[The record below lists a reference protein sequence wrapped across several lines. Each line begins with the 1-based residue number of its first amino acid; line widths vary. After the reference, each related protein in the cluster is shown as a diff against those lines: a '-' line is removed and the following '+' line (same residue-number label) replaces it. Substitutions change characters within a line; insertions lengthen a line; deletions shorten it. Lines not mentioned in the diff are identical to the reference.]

1 MSKTK
6 TEILS
11 LLIEGNYLSGAKLAE
26 QLGVSR
32 TAVWKNIQQL
42 KEDGYNITAVTNK
55 GYKLIEPSSRIN
67 ESLLAGAVEKSALL
81 DQLIY
86 KKTIDSTQNHAFR
99 ILDQYDGNIVIV
111 SGQQTDGRGRFKR
124 EWLSPDETGLYMS
137 LLLRPNIS
145 NQNMIVFNLFISLA
159 ISEAIQESTGLK
171 SGIKWPN
178 DIFINDKK
186 VCGFL
191 TEVISADNIV
201 ETIVCGIGININPS
215 AETDTLGTAT
225 TITGELKDTE
235 FDVNHFIDVLFKKI
249 EYYYDKFLTESF
261 SAIKDKWLEQAII
274 FNRELTITTVK
285 EKLRGKAL
293 DITDEG
299 YLVILD
305 GDHNIHKVISADI
318 EI

>member
-11 LLIEGNYLSGAKLAE
+11 LMMEGNYLSGARLAE
-26 QLGVSR
+26 ELNVSR
-32 TAVWKNIQQL
+32 TAVWKNIQKL
-42 KEDGYNITAVTNK
+42 KSDGYNIEAVTNK
-55 GYKLIEPSSRIN
+55 GYRLLEPPGRIN
-67 ESLLAGAVEKSALL
+67 ETLLAGTVQKSDLFEE
-81 DQLIY
+81 LIF

-99 ILDQYDGNIVIV
+99 ILDRYDGNIVIV
-111 SGQQTDGRGRFKR
+111 SGQQTAGRGRFKR
-124 EWLSPDETGLYMS
+124 EWLSPEDTGLYMS
-137 LLLRPNIS
+137 LVLRPNVT
-145 NQNMIVFNLFISLA
+145 NQEMIVFNLFMSLA
-159 ISEAIQESTGLK
+159 ISSAIRESTGLK

-201 ETIVCGIGININPS
+201 DTIVCGIGININPS
-215 AETDTLGTAT
+215 PVTGSLGTAT
-225 TITGELKDTE
+225 SIAGELGRE
-235 FDVNHFIDVLFKKI
+235 FDVNHFTEVLFDKI
-249 EYYYDKFLTESF
+249 EYYYDKFLHASF
-261 SAIKDKWLEQAII
+261 SSIKEDWLCQAII

-293 DITDEG
+293 DITDDG

-305 GDHNIHKVISADI
+305 GDQNIHKVISADI

>member
-11 LLIEGNYLSGAKLAE
+11 LLMEGNYLSGARLAE
-26 QLGVSR
+26 MLGVSR
-32 TAVWKNIQQL
+32 TAVWKNIQRL
-42 KEDGYNITAVTNK
+42 KEDGYHIEAVTNK
-55 GYKLIEPSSRIN
+55 GYRLIEASDRIN
-67 ESLLAGAVEKSALL
+67 ESLLAGTVQNSVLFN
-81 DQLIY
+81 DLIY

-99 ILDQYDGNIVIV
+99 ILDRYDGNIVIV
-111 SGQQTDGRGRFKR
+111 SGHQTSGRGRFKR
-124 EWLSPDETGLYMS
+124 EWLSPEESGLYMS
-137 LLLRPNIS
+137 LVLRPNIT
-145 NQNMIVFNLFISLA
+145 NQDMIVFNLFISLA
-159 ISEAIQESTGLK
+159 ISDAVREATGLK

-215 AETDTLGTAT
+215 ADTDTLGTAT
-225 TITGELKDTE
+225 SITGELEDK
-235 FDVNHFIDVLFKKI
+235 FDVNQFISVLFRKL
-249 EYYYDKFLTESF
+249 EYYYDKFLNASF
-261 SAIKDKWLEQAII
+261 SSIKDDWLEQAII
-274 FNRELTITTVK
+274 FNRELIITTVK

>member
-6 TEILS
+6 TEILA
-11 LLIEGNYLSGAKLAE
+11 LLIEDNYISGTALAE
-26 QLGVSR
+26 RLGVSR

-55 GYKLIEPSSRIN
+55 GYKLVKTSSRIN
-67 ESLLAGAVEKSALL
+67 ESLLAGTVEKSSLL

-111 SGQQTDGRGRFKR
+111 SGGQSQGRGRFKR
-124 EWLSPDETGLYMS
+124 EWLSPEETGLYMS
-137 LLLRPNIS
+137 LVLRPGIS
-145 NQNMIVFNLFISLA
+145 NQNMIVFNLFMSLA
-159 ISEAIQESTGLK
+159 ISEAIRESTGLK

-215 AETDTLGTAT
+215 AVTEALGTAT
-225 TITGELKDTE
+225 TITGELKDSE
-235 FDVNHFIDVLFKKI
+235 FDMNHFIDVLFKKI
-249 EYYYDKFLTESF
+249 EYYYDRFLSESF
-261 SAIKDKWLEQAII
+261 SSIKDSWLEQAII
-274 FNRELTITTVK
+274 FNRILTITTVK

>member
-11 LLIEGNYLSGAKLAE
+11 LLMEGNYLSGARLAE
-26 QLGVSR
+26 ELNVSR
-32 TAVWKNIQQL
+32 TAVWKNIQKL
-42 KEDGYNITAVTNK
+42 KSDGYNIEAVTNK
-55 GYKLIEPSSRIN
+55 GYRLLEPPGRIN
-67 ESLLAGAVEKSALL
+67 ETLLAGTVQKSDLFEE
-81 DQLIY
+81 LIF

-99 ILDQYDGNIVIV
+99 ILDRYDGNIVIV
-111 SGQQTDGRGRFKR
+111 SGQQTAGRGRFKR
-124 EWLSPDETGLYMS
+124 EWLSPEDTGLYMS
-137 LLLRPNIS
+137 LVLRPNVT
-145 NQNMIVFNLFISLA
+145 NQEMIVFNLFMSLA
-159 ISEAIQESTGLK
+159 ISSAIRESTGLK

-201 ETIVCGIGININPS
+201 DTIVCGIGININPS
-215 AETDTLGTAT
+215 PVTGSLGTAT
-225 TITGELKDTE
+225 SIAGELGRE
-235 FDVNHFIDVLFKKI
+235 FDVNHFTEVLFDKI
-249 EYYYDKFLTESF
+249 EYYYDKFLHASF
-261 SAIKDKWLEQAII
+261 SSIKEDWLCQAII

-305 GDHNIHKVISADI
+305 GDQNIHKVISADI

>member
-11 LLIEGNYLSGAKLAE
+11 LLMEGNFLSGAGLAE

-32 TAVWKNIQQL
+32 TAVWKNIQLL

-55 GYKLIEPSSRIN
+55 GYKLVEPSSRIN
-67 ESLLAGAVEKSALL
+67 ESLLAGAVEKSGLL
-81 DQLIY
+81 DQLVY

-111 SGQQTDGRGRFKR
+111 SGEQTAGRGRFKR

-137 LLLRPNIS
+137 LILRPGIS
-145 NQNMIVFNLFISLA
+145 NQNMIVFNLFMSLA
-159 ISEAIQESTGLK
+159 ISEAIREATGLK

-178 DIFINDKK
+178 DILLNDKK

-215 AETDTLGTAT
+215 AVTEALGTAT

-235 FDVNHFIDVLFKKI
+235 FDMNHFIDVLFKKI
-249 EYYYDKFLTESF
+249 EYYYDKFLSESF
-261 SAIKDKWLEQAII
+261 SSIKDSWLEQAII

>member
-11 LLIEGNYLSGAKLAE
+11 LLMEGNYLSGAKLAE

-55 GYKLIEPSSRIN
+55 GYKLVEPSGRIN
-67 ESLLAGAVEKSALL
+67 ESLLAGTIEKSGLL
-81 DQLIY
+81 DQLVY

-111 SGQQTDGRGRFKR
+111 SGEQSQGRGRFKR

-137 LLLRPNIS
+137 LVLRPGIS

-159 ISEAIQESTGLK
+159 ISEAIRESTGLK

-215 AETDTLGTAT
+215 AVTEAHGTAT

-249 EYYYDKFLTESF
+249 EYYYDKFLSESF
-261 SAIKDKWLEQAII
+261 SSIKDRWLEQAII

>member
-11 LLIEGNYLSGAKLAE
+11 LLMEGNYLSGARLAE

-42 KEDGYNITAVTNK
+42 KVDGYNITAVTNK
-55 GYKLIEPSSRIN
+55 GYKLVEPSGRIN
-67 ESLLAGAVEKSALL
+67 ESLLAGTVEKSGLL
-81 DQLIY
+81 DQLVY

-137 LLLRPNIS
+137 LVLRPGIS

-159 ISEAIQESTGLK
+159 ISEAIRESTGLK

-215 AETDTLGTAT
+215 AVTEALGTAT

-249 EYYYDKFLTESF
+249 EYYYDKFLSDSF
-261 SAIKDKWLEQAII
+261 SSIKDRWLEQAII

>member
-11 LLIEGNYLSGAKLAE
+11 LLMEGNYLSGARLAE

-42 KEDGYNITAVTNK
+42 KVDGYNITAVTNK
-55 GYKLIEPSSRIN
+55 GYKLVEPSGRIN
-67 ESLLAGAVEKSALL
+67 ESLLAGTVEKSGLL
-81 DQLIY
+81 DQLVY

-137 LLLRPNIS
+137 LVLRPGIS

-159 ISEAIQESTGLK
+159 ISEAIRESTGLK

-215 AETDTLGTAT
+215 AVTEALGTAT

-249 EYYYDKFLTESF
+249 EYYYDKFLSESF
-261 SAIKDKWLEQAII
+261 SSIKDRWLEQAII

>member
-11 LLIEGNYLSGAKLAE
+11 LLMEGNYLSGARLAE
-26 QLGVSR
+26 ELNVSR
-32 TAVWKNIQQL
+32 TAVWKNIQKL
-42 KEDGYNITAVTNK
+42 KSDGYNIEAVTNK
-55 GYKLIEPSSRIN
+55 GYRLLEPPGRIN
-67 ESLLAGAVEKSALL
+67 ETLLAGTVQKSDLFEE
-81 DQLIY
+81 LIF

-99 ILDQYDGNIVIV
+99 ILDRYDGNIVIV
-111 SGQQTDGRGRFKR
+111 SGQQTAGRGRFKR
-124 EWLSPDETGLYMS
+124 EWLSPEETGLYMS
-137 LLLRPNIS
+137 LVLRPNVT
-145 NQNMIVFNLFISLA
+145 NQEMIVFNLFMSLA
-159 ISEAIQESTGLK
+159 ISSAIRESTGLK

-201 ETIVCGIGININPS
+201 DTIVCGIGININPS
-215 AETDTLGTAT
+215 PVTGSLGTAT
-225 TITGELKDTE
+225 SIAGELGRE
-235 FDVNHFIDVLFKKI
+235 FDVNHFTEVLFDKI
-249 EYYYDKFLTESF
+249 EYYYDKFLHASF
-261 SAIKDKWLEQAII
+261 SSIKEDWLCQAII

-293 DITDEG
+293 DITDDG

-305 GDHNIHKVISADI
+305 GDQNIHKVISADI

>member
-11 LLIEGNYLSGAKLAE
+11 LLMEGNYFSGARLAE

-42 KEDGYNITAVTNK
+42 KADGYNITAVTNK
-55 GYKLIEPSSRIN
+55 GYKLVKTSSRIN
-67 ESLLAGAVEKSALL
+67 ESLLAGTVEKSGLI
-81 DQLIY
+81 DQLVY

-99 ILDQYDGNIVIV
+99 ILDRYDGNIVIV
-111 SGQQTDGRGRFKR
+111 SSEQTDGRGRFKR
-124 EWLSPDETGLYMS
+124 EWLSPRETGLYMS
-137 LLLRPNIS
+137 LVLRPGIS
-145 NQNMIVFNLFISLA
+145 NQNMIVFNLFMSLA
-159 ISEAIQESTGLK
+159 ISEAIRESTGLK

-215 AETDTLGTAT
+215 AVTGALGTAT

-235 FDVNHFIDVLFKKI
+235 FDVNHFIDVLFQKI
-249 EYYYDKFLTESF
+249 EYYYDRFLNESF
-261 SAIKDKWLEQAII
+261 SSIKDSWLDQAII

>member
-11 LLIEGNYLSGAKLAE
+11 LLIEGNYISGTALAE

-55 GYKLIEPSSRIN
+55 GYKLVETSSRIN
-67 ESLLAGAVEKSALL
+67 ESLLAGTVEKSGLL
-81 DQLIY
+81 DQLVY

-111 SGQQTDGRGRFKR
+111 SGGQTNGRGRFKR
-124 EWLSPDETGLYMS
+124 EWLSPEETGLYMS
-137 LLLRPNIS
+137 LVLRPGIS
-145 NQNMIVFNLFISLA
+145 NQNMIVFNLFMSLA
-159 ISEAIQESTGLK
+159 ISEAIRESTGLK

-215 AETDTLGTAT
+215 AVTEALGTAT
-225 TITGELKDTE
+225 TITGELKDSE
-235 FDVNHFIDVLFKKI
+235 FDMNHFIDVLFKKI
-249 EYYYDKFLTESF
+249 EYYYDRFLSESF
-261 SAIKDKWLEQAII
+261 SSIKDSWLEQAII
-274 FNRELTITTVK
+274 FNRILTITTVK

>member
-11 LLIEGNYLSGAKLAE
+11 LIMEGNYLSGARLAE
-26 QLGVSR
+26 ELNVSR
-32 TAVWKNIQQL
+32 TAVWKNIQKL
-42 KEDGYNITAVTNK
+42 KSDGYNIEAVTNK
-55 GYKLIEPSSRIN
+55 GYRLLEPPGRIN
-67 ESLLAGAVEKSALL
+67 ETLLAGTVQKSVLFEE
-81 DQLIY
+81 LIF

-99 ILDQYDGNIVIV
+99 ILDRYDGNIVIV
-111 SGQQTDGRGRFKR
+111 SGQQTAGRGRFKR
-124 EWLSPDETGLYMS
+124 EWLSPEETGLYMS
-137 LLLRPNIS
+137 LVLRPNVT
-145 NQNMIVFNLFISLA
+145 NQEMIVFNLFMSLA
-159 ISEAIQESTGLK
+159 ISSAIRESTGLK

-201 ETIVCGIGININPS
+201 DTIVCGIGININPS
-215 AETDTLGTAT
+215 PVTGSLGTAT
-225 TITGELKDTE
+225 SIAGELGRE
-235 FDVNHFIDVLFKKI
+235 FDVNHFTEVLFDKI
-249 EYYYDKFLTESF
+249 EYYYDKFLHASF
-261 SAIKDKWLEQAII
+261 SSIKEDWLCQAII

-305 GDHNIHKVISADI
+305 GDQNIHKVISADI

>member
-11 LLIEGNYLSGAKLAE
+11 LLIEGNYISGTALAE

-55 GYKLIEPSSRIN
+55 GYKLVKTSSRIN
-67 ESLLAGAVEKSALL
+67 ESLLAGTVEKSSLL

-111 SGQQTDGRGRFKR
+111 SGGQTDGRGRFKR
-124 EWLSPDETGLYMS
+124 EWLSPEETGLYMS
-137 LLLRPNIS
+137 LVLRPGIS
-145 NQNMIVFNLFISLA
+145 NQNMIVFNLFMSLA
-159 ISEAIQESTGLK
+159 ISEAIRESTGLK

-215 AETDTLGTAT
+215 AVTEALGTAT
-225 TITGELKDTE
+225 TITGELKDSE
-235 FDVNHFIDVLFKKI
+235 FDMNHFIDVLFKKI
-249 EYYYDKFLTESF
+249 EYYYDRFLSESF
-261 SAIKDKWLEQAII
+261 SSIKDSWLEQAII
-274 FNRELTITTVK
+274 FNRILTITTVK

>member
-11 LLIEGNYLSGAKLAE
+11 LLIEGNYISGTALAE

-55 GYKLIEPSSRIN
+55 GYKLVKTSSRIN
-67 ESLLAGAVEKSALL
+67 ESLLAGTVEKSSLL

-111 SGQQTDGRGRFKR
+111 SGGQTNGRGRFKR
-124 EWLSPDETGLYMS
+124 EWLSPEETGLYMS
-137 LLLRPNIS
+137 LVLRPGIS
-145 NQNMIVFNLFISLA
+145 NQNMIVFNLFMSLA
-159 ISEAIQESTGLK
+159 ISEAIRESTGLK

-215 AETDTLGTAT
+215 AVTEALGTAT
-225 TITGELKDTE
+225 TITGELKDSE
-235 FDVNHFIDVLFKKI
+235 FDMNHFIDVLFKKI
-249 EYYYDKFLTESF
+249 EYYYDRFLSESF
-261 SAIKDKWLEQAII
+261 SSIKDSWLEQAII
-274 FNRELTITTVK
+274 FNRILTITTVK

>member
-11 LLIEGNYLSGAKLAE
+11 LLMEGNYLSGARLAE
-26 QLGVSR
+26 ELNVSR
-32 TAVWKNIQQL
+32 TAVWKNIQKL
-42 KEDGYNITAVTNK
+42 KSDGYNIEAVTNK
-55 GYKLIEPSSRIN
+55 GYRLLEPPGRIN
-67 ESLLAGAVEKSALL
+67 ETLLAGTVQKSDLFEE
-81 DQLIY
+81 LIF

-99 ILDQYDGNIVIV
+99 ILDRYDGNIVIV
-111 SGQQTDGRGRFKR
+111 SGQQTAGRGRFKR
-124 EWLSPDETGLYMS
+124 EWLSPEDTGLYMS
-137 LLLRPNIS
+137 LVLRPNVT
-145 NQNMIVFNLFISLA
+145 NQEMIVFNLFMSLA
-159 ISEAIQESTGLK
+159 ISSAIRESTGLK

-201 ETIVCGIGININPS
+201 DTIVCGIGININPS
-215 AETDTLGTAT
+215 PVTCSLGTAT
-225 TITGELKDTE
+225 SIAGELGRE
-235 FDVNHFIDVLFKKI
+235 FDVNHFTEVLFDKI
-249 EYYYDKFLTESF
+249 EYYYDKFLHASF
-261 SAIKDKWLEQAII
+261 SSIKEDWLCQAII

-305 GDHNIHKVISADI
+305 GDQNIHKVISADI

>member
-11 LLIEGNYLSGAKLAE
+11 LLMEGNYLSGARLAE
-26 QLGVSR
+26 ELNVSR
-32 TAVWKNIQQL
+32 TAVWKNIQKL
-42 KEDGYNITAVTNK
+42 KSDGYNIEAVTNK
-55 GYKLIEPSSRIN
+55 GYRLLEPPGRIN
-67 ESLLAGAVEKSALL
+67 ETLLAGTVQKSVLFEE
-81 DQLIY
+81 LIF
-86 KKTIDSTQNHAFR
+86 KQTIDSTQNHAFR
-99 ILDQYDGNIVIV
+99 ILDRYDGNIVIV
-111 SGQQTDGRGRFKR
+111 SGQQTAGRGRFKR
-124 EWLSPDETGLYMS
+124 EWLSPEETGLYMS
-137 LLLRPNIS
+137 LVLRPKVT
-145 NQNMIVFNLFISLA
+145 NQEMIVFNLFMSLA
-159 ISEAIQESTGLK
+159 ISSAIRESTGLK

-201 ETIVCGIGININPS
+201 DTIVCGIGININPS
-215 AETDTLGTAT
+215 PVTGSLGTAT
-225 TITGELKDTE
+225 SIAGELGRE
-235 FDVNHFIDVLFKKI
+235 FDVNHFTEVLFDKI
-249 EYYYDKFLTESF
+249 EYYYDKFLHASF
-261 SAIKDKWLEQAII
+261 SSIKEDWLCQAII

-305 GDHNIHKVISADI
+305 GDQNIHKVISADI

>member
-11 LLIEGNYLSGAKLAE
+11 LLMEGNYLSGAKLAE
-26 QLGVSR
+26 MLGVSR
-32 TAVWKNIQQL
+32 TAVWKNMQRL
-42 KEDGYNITAVTNK
+42 KEDGYNIEAVTNK
-55 GYKLIEPSSRIN
+55 GYRLVGPSGRIN
-67 ESLLAGAVEKSALL
+67 ESLLAGTVQNSQLF
-81 DQLIY
+81 DDLIY
-86 KKTIDSTQNHAFR
+86 KDTIDSTQNHAFR
-99 ILDQYDGNIVIV
+99 ILDQYAGNIVVV
-111 SGQQTDGRGRFKR
+111 SGHQTGGRGRFKR
-124 EWLSPDETGLYMS
+124 EWLSPEESGLYMS
-137 LLLRPNIS
+137 LVLRPNVT
-145 NQNMIVFNLFISLA
+145 NQEMIVFNLFMSLA
-159 ISEAIQESTGLK
+159 ISDAIRESTGLK

-215 AETDTLGTAT
+215 ADTESLGTAT
-225 TITGELKDTE
+225 AITGELEDE
-235 FDVNHFIDVLFKKI
+235 FDVNLFTGVLFRKI
-249 EYYYDKFLTESF
+249 EYYYDKFLNASF
-261 SAIKDKWLEQAII
+261 SSIKEDWLEQAII
-274 FNRELTITTVK
+274 FNRELTITTSK

-305 GDHNIHKVISADI
+305 GDHSIHKVISADI

>member
-11 LLIEGNYLSGAKLAE
+11 LMMEGNYLSGARLAE
-26 QLGVSR
+26 ELNVSR
-32 TAVWKNIQQL
+32 TAVWKNIQKL
-42 KEDGYNITAVTNK
+42 KSDGYNIEAVTNK
-55 GYKLIEPSSRIN
+55 GYRLLEPPGRIN
-67 ESLLAGAVEKSALL
+67 ETLLAGTVQKSDLFEE
-81 DQLIY
+81 LIF

-99 ILDQYDGNIVIV
+99 ILDRYDGNIVIV
-111 SGQQTDGRGRFKR
+111 SGQQTAGRGRFKR
-124 EWLSPDETGLYMS
+124 EWLSPEETGLYMS
-137 LLLRPNIS
+137 LVLRPNVT
-145 NQNMIVFNLFISLA
+145 NQEMIVFNLFMSLA
-159 ISEAIQESTGLK
+159 ISSAIRESTGLK

-201 ETIVCGIGININPS
+201 DTIVCGIGININPS
-215 AETDTLGTAT
+215 PVTGSLGTAT
-225 TITGELKDTE
+225 SIAGELGRE
-235 FDVNHFIDVLFKKI
+235 FDVNHFTEVLFDKI
-249 EYYYDKFLTESF
+249 EYYYDKFLHASF
-261 SAIKDKWLEQAII
+261 SSIKEDWLCQAII

-293 DITDEG
+293 DITDDG

-305 GDHNIHKVISADI
+305 GDQNIHKVISADI

>member
-11 LLIEGNYLSGAKLAE
+11 LLMEGNYLSGARLAE

-67 ESLLAGAVEKSALL
+67 ESLLAGTVEKSGLL

-137 LLLRPNIS
+137 LVLRPNIS

-178 DIFINDKK
+178 DIFINEKK

-215 AETDTLGTAT
+215 AVTEALGTAT

-235 FDVNHFIDVLFKKI
+235 FDVNHFTDVLFKKI

-261 SAIKDKWLEQAII
+261 SSIKDQWLEQAII

>member
-1 MSKTK
+1 M
-6 TEILS
+6 
-11 LLIEGNYLSGAKLAE
+11 EGNYLSGAKLAE
-26 QLGVSR
+26 MLGVSR
-32 TAVWKNIQQL
+32 TAVWKNIQRL
-42 KEDGYNITAVTNK
+42 KEDGYNIEAVTNK
-55 GYKLIEPSSRIN
+55 GYRLVEPSGRIN
-67 ESLLAGAVEKSALL
+67 ESLLAGTVQHSQLF
-81 DQLIY
+81 DDLIY
-86 KKTIDSTQNHAFR
+86 KDTIDSTQNHAFR

-111 SGQQTDGRGRFKR
+111 SGHQTDGRGRFKR
-124 EWLSPDETGLYMS
+124 EWLSPEETGLYMS
-137 LLLRPNIS
+137 LVLRPNIT
-145 NQNMIVFNLFISLA
+145 NQEMIVFNLFMSLA
-159 ISEAIQESTGLK
+159 ISDAIRESTGLK

-201 ETIVCGIGININPS
+201 ETIVCGIGLNINPS
-215 AETDTLGTAT
+215 ADTESLGTAT
-225 TITGELKDTE
+225 SITGELDEE
-235 FDVNHFIDVLFKKI
+235 FDVNQFTGVLFRKI
-249 EYYYDKFLTESF
+249 EYYYDKFLNTSF
-261 SAIKDKWLEQAII
+261 SSIKEDWLEQAII

-305 GDHNIHKVISADI
+305 RDHNIHKVISADI

>member
-11 LLIEGNYLSGAKLAE
+11 LLIEGNYISGTALAE

-55 GYKLIEPSSRIN
+55 GYKLVETSSRIN
-67 ESLLAGAVEKSALL
+67 ESLLAGTVEKSSLL

-111 SGQQTDGRGRFKR
+111 SGGQTDGRGRFKR
-124 EWLSPDETGLYMS
+124 EWLSPEETGLYMS
-137 LLLRPNIS
+137 LVLRPGIS
-145 NQNMIVFNLFISLA
+145 NQNMIVFNLFMSLA
-159 ISEAIQESTGLK
+159 ISEAIRESTGLK

-215 AETDTLGTAT
+215 AVTEALGTAT
-225 TITGELKDTE
+225 TITGELKDSE
-235 FDVNHFIDVLFKKI
+235 FDMNHFIDVLFKKI
-249 EYYYDKFLTESF
+249 EYYYDRFLSESF
-261 SAIKDKWLEQAII
+261 SSIKDSWLEQAII
-274 FNRELTITTVK
+274 FNRILTITTVK

>member
-11 LLIEGNYLSGAKLAE
+11 LLMEGNYLSGARLAE

-42 KEDGYNITAVTNK
+42 KVDGYNITAVTNK
-55 GYKLIEPSSRIN
+55 GYKLVKTSSRIN
-67 ESLLAGAVEKSALL
+67 ESLLAGTVEKSGLI
-81 DQLIY
+81 DQLVY

-99 ILDQYDGNIVIV
+99 ILDRYDGNIVIV
-111 SGQQTDGRGRFKR
+111 SSEQTDGRGRFKR
-124 EWLSPDETGLYMS
+124 EWLSPRETGLYMS
-137 LLLRPNIS
+137 LVLRPGIS
-145 NQNMIVFNLFISLA
+145 NQNMIVFNLFMSLA
-159 ISEAIQESTGLK
+159 ISEAIRESAGLK

-215 AETDTLGTAT
+215 AVTGALGTAT

-235 FDVNHFIDVLFKKI
+235 FDVNHFIDVLFQKI
-249 EYYYDKFLTESF
+249 EYYYDRFLNESF
-261 SAIKDKWLEQAII
+261 SSIKDSWLDQAII

>member
-11 LLIEGNYLSGAKLAE
+11 LLMEGNYLSGTRLAE

-55 GYKLIEPSSRIN
+55 GYKLVEPSNRIN
-67 ESLLAGAVEKSALL
+67 ESLLAGTVEKSDLL

-111 SGQQTDGRGRFKR
+111 SGEQSQGRGRFKR

-137 LLLRPNIS
+137 LVLRPAIS

-159 ISEAIQESTGLK
+159 ISEAIREATGLK

-178 DIFINDKK
+178 DILINDKK

-215 AETDTLGTAT
+215 AVTEALGTAT
-225 TITGELKDTE
+225 TITGELRGSE
-235 FDVNHFIDVLFKKI
+235 FDMNHFIDVLFKKI
-249 EYYYDKFLTESF
+249 EYYYDKFLSESF
-261 SAIKDKWLEQAII
+261 SSIKDDWLDQAII
-274 FNRELTITTVK
+274 FNRDLTITTVK

>member
-11 LLIEGNYLSGAKLAE
+11 LLIEGNYISGTALAE

-55 GYKLIEPSSRIN
+55 GYKLVKTSSRIN
-67 ESLLAGAVEKSALL
+67 ESLLAGTVEKSSLL

-111 SGQQTDGRGRFKR
+111 SGGQTDGRGRFKR
-124 EWLSPDETGLYMS
+124 EWLSPEETGLYMS
-137 LLLRPNIS
+137 LVLRPGIS
-145 NQNMIVFNLFISLA
+145 NQNMIVFNLFMSLA
-159 ISEAIQESTGLK
+159 ISEAIRESTGLK

-215 AETDTLGTAT
+215 AVTEALGTAT
-225 TITGELKDTE
+225 TITGELKDSE
-235 FDVNHFIDVLFKKI
+235 FDMNHFIDVLFKKI
-249 EYYYDKFLTESF
+249 EYYYDRFLSESF
-261 SAIKDKWLEQAII
+261 SSIKDSWLEQAII

>member
-11 LLIEGNYLSGAKLAE
+11 LLMEGNYLSGAKLAE
-26 QLGVSR
+26 MLGVSR
-32 TAVWKNIQQL
+32 TAVWKNIQRL
-42 KEDGYNITAVTNK
+42 KEDGYNIEAVTNK
-55 GYKLIEPSSRIN
+55 GYRLVEPSGRIN
-67 ESLLAGAVEKSALL
+67 ESLLAGTVQHSQLF
-81 DQLIY
+81 DDLIY
-86 KKTIDSTQNHAFR
+86 KDTIDSTQNHAFR

-111 SGQQTDGRGRFKR
+111 SGHQTDGRGRFKR
-124 EWLSPDETGLYMS
+124 EWLSPEETGLYMS
-137 LLLRPNIS
+137 LVLRPNIT
-145 NQNMIVFNLFISLA
+145 NQEMIVFNLFMSLA
-159 ISEAIQESTGLK
+159 ISDAIRESTGLK

-201 ETIVCGIGININPS
+201 ETIVCGIGLNINPS
-215 AETDTLGTAT
+215 ADTESLGTAT
-225 TITGELKDTE
+225 SITGELDEE
-235 FDVNHFIDVLFKKI
+235 FDVNQFTGVLFRKI
-249 EYYYDKFLTESF
+249 EYYYDKFLNTSF
-261 SAIKDKWLEQAII
+261 SSIKEDWLEQAII

-305 GDHNIHKVISADI
+305 RDHNIHKVISADI

>member
-11 LLIEGNYLSGAKLAE
+11 LLMEGNYLSGARLAE
-26 QLGVSR
+26 ELNVSR
-32 TAVWKNIQQL
+32 TAVWKNIQKL
-42 KEDGYNITAVTNK
+42 KSDGYNIEAVTNK
-55 GYKLIEPSSRIN
+55 GYRLLEPPGRIN
-67 ESLLAGAVEKSALL
+67 ETLLAGTVQKSDLFEE
-81 DQLIY
+81 LIF

-99 ILDQYDGNIVIV
+99 ILDRYDGNIVIV
-111 SGQQTDGRGRFKR
+111 SGQQTAGRGRFKR
-124 EWLSPDETGLYMS
+124 EWLSPEETGLYMS
-137 LLLRPNIS
+137 LVLRPNVT
-145 NQNMIVFNLFISLA
+145 NQEMIVFNLFMSLA
-159 ISEAIQESTGLK
+159 ISSAIRESTGLK

-201 ETIVCGIGININPS
+201 DTIVCGIGININPS
-215 AETDTLGTAT
+215 PVTGSLGTAT
-225 TITGELKDTE
+225 SIAGELGRE
-235 FDVNHFIDVLFKKI
+235 FDVNHFTEVLFDKI
-249 EYYYDKFLTESF
+249 EYYYDKFLHASF
-261 SAIKDKWLEQAII
+261 SSIKEDWLCQAII

-305 GDHNIHKVISADI
+305 GDQNIHKVISADI

>member
-11 LLIEGNYLSGAKLAE
+11 LLMEGNYLSGARLAE

-42 KEDGYNITAVTNK
+42 KMDGYNITAVTNK
-55 GYKLIEPSSRIN
+55 GYKLVESSGRIN
-67 ESLLAGAVEKSALL
+67 ESLLAGTIEKSGLL
-81 DQLIY
+81 DQLVY

-137 LLLRPNIS
+137 LVLRPGIS

-159 ISEAIQESTGLK
+159 ISEAIRESTGLK

-215 AETDTLGTAT
+215 AVTEALGTAT

-249 EYYYDKFLTESF
+249 EYYYDKFLSESF
-261 SAIKDKWLEQAII
+261 SSIKDRWLEQAII

>member
-11 LLIEGNYLSGAKLAE
+11 LMMEGNYLSGARLAE
-26 QLGVSR
+26 ELNVSR
-32 TAVWKNIQQL
+32 TAVWKNIQKL
-42 KEDGYNITAVTNK
+42 KSDGYNIEAVTNK
-55 GYKLIEPSSRIN
+55 GYRLLEPPGRIN
-67 ESLLAGAVEKSALL
+67 ETLLAGTVQKSDLFEE
-81 DQLIY
+81 LIF

-99 ILDQYDGNIVIV
+99 ILDRYDGNIVIV
-111 SGQQTDGRGRFKR
+111 SGQQTAGRGRFKR
-124 EWLSPDETGLYMS
+124 EWLSPEETGLYMS
-137 LLLRPNIS
+137 LVLRPNVT
-145 NQNMIVFNLFISLA
+145 NQEMIVFNLFMSLA
-159 ISEAIQESTGLK
+159 ISSAIRESTGLK

-201 ETIVCGIGININPS
+201 DTIVCGIGININPS
-215 AETDTLGTAT
+215 PVTGSLGTAT
-225 TITGELKDTE
+225 SIAGELGRE
-235 FDVNHFIDVLFKKI
+235 FDVNHFTEVLFDKI
-249 EYYYDKFLTESF
+249 EYYYDKFLHASF
-261 SAIKDKWLEQAII
+261 SSIKEDWLCQAII

-305 GDHNIHKVISADI
+305 GDQNIHKVISADI

>member
-11 LLIEGNYLSGAKLAE
+11 LLMEGNYLSGARLAE

-67 ESLLAGAVEKSALL
+67 ESLLAGTVEKSGLL

-137 LLLRPNIS
+137 LVLRPNIS

-159 ISEAIQESTGLK
+159 INEAIQESTGLK

-178 DIFINDKK
+178 DIFINEKK

-215 AETDTLGTAT
+215 AVTETLGTAT

-235 FDVNHFIDVLFKKI
+235 FDVNHFTDVLFKKI

-261 SAIKDKWLEQAII
+261 SSIKDQWLKQAII

>member
-11 LLIEGNYLSGAKLAE
+11 LLMEGNYLSGARLAE
-26 QLGVSR
+26 DLNVSR
-32 TAVWKNIQQL
+32 TAVWKNIQKL
-42 KEDGYNITAVTNK
+42 KSDGYNIEAVTNK
-55 GYKLIEPSSRIN
+55 GYRLLEPPGRIN
-67 ESLLAGAVEKSALL
+67 ETLLAGTVQKSDLFEE
-81 DQLIY
+81 LIF

-99 ILDQYDGNIVIV
+99 ILDRYDGNIVIV
-111 SGQQTDGRGRFKR
+111 SGQQTAGRGRFKR
-124 EWLSPDETGLYMS
+124 EWLSPEETGLYMS
-137 LLLRPNIS
+137 LVLRPNVT
-145 NQNMIVFNLFISLA
+145 NQEMIVFNLFMSLA
-159 ISEAIQESTGLK
+159 ISSAIRESTGLK

-201 ETIVCGIGININPS
+201 DTIVCGIGININPS
-215 AETDTLGTAT
+215 PVTGSLGTAT
-225 TITGELKDTE
+225 SIAGELGRE
-235 FDVNHFIDVLFKKI
+235 FDVNHFTEVLFDKI
-249 EYYYDKFLTESF
+249 EYYYDKFLHASF
-261 SAIKDKWLEQAII
+261 SSIKEDWLCQAII

-305 GDHNIHKVISADI
+305 GDQNIHKVISADI

>member
-11 LLIEGNYLSGAKLAE
+11 LLIEGNYISGTALAE

-55 GYKLIEPSSRIN
+55 GYKLVETSSRIN
-67 ESLLAGAVEKSALL
+67 ESLLAGTVEKSGLL
-81 DQLIY
+81 DQLVY

-111 SGQQTDGRGRFKR
+111 SGGQTDGRGRFKR
-124 EWLSPDETGLYMS
+124 EWLSPEETGLYMS
-137 LLLRPNIS
+137 LVLRPGIS
-145 NQNMIVFNLFISLA
+145 NQNMIVFNLFMSLA
-159 ISEAIQESTGLK
+159 ISEAIRESTGLK

-215 AETDTLGTAT
+215 AVTEALGTAT
-225 TITGELKDTE
+225 TITGELKDSE
-235 FDVNHFIDVLFKKI
+235 FDMNHFIDVLFKKI
-249 EYYYDKFLTESF
+249 EYYYDRFLSESF
-261 SAIKDKWLEQAII
+261 SSIKDSWLEQAII
-274 FNRELTITTVK
+274 FNRILTITTVK

>member
-67 ESLLAGAVEKSALL
+67 ESLLAGAVEKSPLL

-274 FNRELTITTVK
+274 FNRELTITTVR

>member
-6 TEILS
+6 MEVLS
-11 LLIEGNYLSGAKLAE
+11 LLMEGKYLSGTKIAE
-26 QLGVSR
+26 QLSVSR

-42 KEDGYNITAVTNK
+42 KESGYNITAVTNK
-55 GYKLIEPSSRIN
+55 GYRLIASSSRVN
-67 ESLLAGAVEKSALL
+67 ESLLAATIEKSERL

-111 SGQQTDGRGRFKR
+111 SEHQTDGRGRFKR

-137 LLLRPNIS
+137 LVLRPNIS

-159 ISEAIQESTGLK
+159 ISEAIRESTGLK

-191 TEVISADNIV
+191 TEVISTDNIV
-201 ETIVCGIGININPS
+201 ETIVCGIGININSS
-215 AETDTLGTAT
+215 AVTESLSTAT
-225 TITGELKDTE
+225 TIIDELKDTE
-235 FDVNHFIDVLFKKI
+235 FNVNHFIDVLFKKI

-261 SAIKDKWLEQAII
+261 SSIKDKWLEQAII